1 MQKYNCLAEKPD
13 LLSPVYIQYSIQ
25 KETKHIPGQ
34 LSRITDPCR
43 ICLMFFSFS
52 KIAHII
58 WNCFVSVLIK
68 KTSFSSKPLLS
79 SAVTQSLQ
87 SSLPLSKQCISV
99 SPAGNTTGI
108 LSSYCFSSPLCL
120 PLIFPVVT
128 L

>member
-68 KTSFSSKPLLS
+68 NVLFLANHCSLLQSHSLCRAAYLYLS
-79 SAVTQSLQ
+79 SVSVSVQLGTLPGYSPHIV
-87 SSLPLSKQCISV
+87 SLPLCV
-99 SPAGNTTGI
+99 
-108 LSSYCFSSPLCL
+108 CL
-120 PLIFPVVT
+120 
-128 L
+128 

>member
-43 ICLMFFSFS
+43 ICLMFFFFFQNSSHNLELFCIS
-52 KIAHII
+52 ID
-58 WNCFVSVLIK
+58 K
-68 KTSFSSKPLLS
+68 KCSFSSKPLLS

-108 LSSYCFSSPLCL
+108 LSSYCFPSPLCL